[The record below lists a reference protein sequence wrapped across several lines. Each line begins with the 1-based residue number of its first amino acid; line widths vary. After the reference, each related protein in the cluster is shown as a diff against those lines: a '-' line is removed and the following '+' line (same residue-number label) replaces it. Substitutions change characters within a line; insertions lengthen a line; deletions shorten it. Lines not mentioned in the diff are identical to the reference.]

1 MAIVLYCNIKPVYN
15 YKRDKMTE
23 EEKATSIEEQL
34 PTEETQKEETQEED
48 LLAKAN
54 KEIEEQKDKYI
65 RLFAEFDNY
74 KKRMAKERI
83 ELFKTAGADII
94 QELLVVLDDI
104 DRGEKVMQDS
114 KDIDAVKQGIVLI
127 KDKLF
132 KTLQQK
138 GLQIMDAKGKQFDA
152 DFHEAITEIPAPS
165 KDLVGKVVEEIEK
178 GYLLNE
184 KIIRYAKVVV
194 GR

>member
-1 MAIVLYCNIKPVYN
+1 MKLVYN

-104 DRGEKVMQDS
+104 DRGEKIMQES